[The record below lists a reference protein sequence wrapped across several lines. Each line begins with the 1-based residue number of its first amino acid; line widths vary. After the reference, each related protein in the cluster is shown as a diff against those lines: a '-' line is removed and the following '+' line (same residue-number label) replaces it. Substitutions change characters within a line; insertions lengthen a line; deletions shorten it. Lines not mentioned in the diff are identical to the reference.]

1 MRVALY
7 ARVSTERQE
16 QQGTIASQLGIS
28 LNVNTDLGERE
39 R

>member
-16 QQGTIASQLGIS
+16 QQGTIAVATGCAHALGA
-28 LNVNTDLGERE
+28 
-39 R
+39 

>member
-1 MRVALY
+1 MKPCSNSLNGY
-7 ARVSTERQE
+7 AFRIV
-16 QQGTIASQLGIS
+16 GIS